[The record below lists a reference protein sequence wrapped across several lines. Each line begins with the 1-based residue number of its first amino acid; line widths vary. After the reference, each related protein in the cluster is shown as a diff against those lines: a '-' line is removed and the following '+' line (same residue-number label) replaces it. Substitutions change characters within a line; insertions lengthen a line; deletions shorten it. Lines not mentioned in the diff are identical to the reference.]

1 VAGAST
7 TRGNGIVKISQSV
20 TVARPVEEVF
30 RFVGDGFF
38 EHATRWNRSTVQLK
52 KTSPGAVGNGATGF
66 EVRRDKDKT
75 VERHFVFRDWERNK
89 RFRIVSL
96 ESTSPDRFEAV
107 YHFEPAGSGTR
118 VQVDLE
124 ISAGGGI
131 LKFMQ
136 PIAERAARKELE
148 NEIGTLLKRAIESRA
163 PEGAIRS

>member
-1 VAGAST
+1 M
-7 TRGNGIVKISQSV
+7 VKISQSV

-38 EHATRWNRSTVQLK
+38 EHGTKWNRSTVQLK

-66 EVRRDKDKT
+66 EVRRNKDKT
-75 VERHFVFRDWERNK
+75 VERHFAIRDWERNK

-96 ESTSPDRFEAV
+96 ESTSTDHYEAT
-107 YHFEPAGSGTR
+107 YHFESMGSGTR
-118 VQVDLE
+118 VRVDLE
-124 ISAGGGI
+124 LSMEKGI
-131 LKFMQ
+131 LKIMQ

-163 PEGAIRS
+163 PESAGKPGSLV